1 MSQSEKAYTIYKQ
14 ICRSILDALPDSEV
28 RRAARIMAILEAEF
42 VSRTEQRLEELA
54 ETGRGEAAAS
64 LAGEDSALS
73 TLEIKHPFSAEVILA
88 IERGRSRDL
97 VGPDFSRRA
106 SQLNQPSPQQ
116 LVASSEA
123 RKAIFNDLMRYFRNV
138 DRMDALLQGA
148 AEAAPEKNLR
158 KTEFGKLVVIP
169 LRRAWLGVK
178 VYVRPEHLLR
188 EDGQDKHI
196 AIGTRVVV
204 NRRTDAGRGVVIEGK
219 GSEAAKRAVG
229 TKAAYGVRLD
239 PKFEQVP

>member
-1 MSQSEKAYTIYKQ
+1 
-14 ICRSILDALPDSEV
+14 
-28 RRAARIMAILEAEF
+28 
-42 VSRTEQRLEELA
+42 
-54 ETGRGEAAAS
+54 
-64 LAGEDSALS
+64 
-73 TLEIKHPFSAEVILA
+73 
-88 IERGRSRDL
+88 
-97 VGPDFSRRA
+97 
-106 SQLNQPSPQQ
+106 
-116 LVASSEA
+116 
-123 RKAIFNDLMRYFRNV
+123 
-138 DRMDALLQGA
+138 MDALLQGA